1 MMEAIW
7 HPESAS
13 ISPQA
18 QKQQSVSLPMKDN
31 LLQEQSGHK
40 KWEMHA
46 KKKMALYNILYI
58 FDCFTD
64 SRPTIFYSLKEED
77 AER

>member
-1 MMEAIW
+1 MMKAIW

-40 KWEMHA
+40 NGRCMQ
-46 KKKMALYNILYI
+46 KKMALYNILYI
-58 FDCFTD
+58 FNCITD
-64 SRPTIFYSLKEED
+64 SRPTISYSLKEED